1 MTLHIL
7 PTESTTVQNSKFLST
22 MVNELRVLKRS
33 KKEKK
38 MKMNNVNPLLAMYF
52 F

>member
-7 PTESTTVQNSKFLST
+7 PPESTTVQNSKFWAS
-22 MVNELRVLKRS
+22 MVCELRVSNQKKK

-38 MKMNNVNPLLAMYF
+38 MMNNVENYIV
-52 F
+52 